1 MGGRWGELEGLHN
14 LTAPTLCS
22 FLPTYTP
29 PTPLPCSAIFATTT
43 AARLGGQSVVATT
56 SDTTKLAVWLDYSA
70 NIDVGAPIALLAKP
84 AVVAWLDSRMASGGA
99 AVTLQVGPWGGG
111 APGSGGLPALV
122 RLHLSF
128 QALQLPHPLPGPHS
142 RLPPLPSP
150 LCPPSMAP
158 PPWAPAAAP
167 PPPPPPLMAAAAP
180 RARAGVQR
188 GQYSCS
194 RWLWFVRG
202 LE

>member
-1 MGGRWGELEGLHN
+1 MGGRWGELEGLQN

-56 SDTTKLAVWLDYSA
+56 SDTTELAVWLDYSA

-84 AVVAWLDSRMASGGA
+84 AVVAWLDSRMASGA

-111 APGSGGLPALV
+111 ALGSGGLPALV

-128 QALQLPHPLPGPHS
+128 QALQLPHPLPLTPGSHLSRHPCARHLWPHLPGR
-142 RLPPLPSP
+142 RLRL
-150 LCPPSMAP
+150 LLRCRR
-158 PPWAPAAAP
+158 
-167 PPPPPPLMAAAAP
+167 L
-180 RARAGVQR
+180 
-188 GQYSCS
+188 
-194 RWLWFVRG
+194 
-202 LE
+202 